1 MKEVEVQVL
10 MKLSSGC
17 VCVLQRMVLN
27 LPKGF
32 FVSQLR
38 LMIATDASVRLWPA
52 CFLGAREMTQWL
64 REVAL
69 AGDLDSISS
78 TLMAAHSHL

>member
-1 MKEVEVQVL
+1 
-10 MKLSSGC
+10 MKLPSGC
-17 VCVLQRMVLN
+17 VYVLQRMVLN

-32 FVSQLR
+32 FVRQLR
-38 LMIATDASVRLWPA
+38 LTTATDANVRL
-52 CFLGAREMTQWL
+52 FLGAGEIAQWL

-78 TLMAAHSHL
+78 TLMAAHSLL